1 MRIKLTLSYLAS
13 IVLLNWGP
21 DVSSED
27 MAASSPANINGIW
40 QANSAAYWNI
50 ERHSAAHPPL
60 EGMGALGATPPSQ
73 GVVENNALPYQPWA
87 VAKRALLYNDRLN
100 LDPARKC
107 FMPGI
112 PRASYMPF
120 PFQIVQS
127 SDHIFIAYQFAGA
140 SRTIY
145 MNRPHMD
152 SPADSWMGLSK
163 GHWDGN
169 TLVVEV
175 THQVPDTWFDRSGN
189 FHSDALTVIERY
201 TPYGPNHLIY
211 EATIYDEK
219 VFTAPWKIRLPLYRR
234 IEENIQL
241 LDFRCIEFAEE
252 MMYGPITKKSKGD
265 GN

>member
-1 MRIKLTLSYLAS
+1 S
-13 IVLLNWGP
+13 
-21 DVSSED
+21 
-27 MAASSPANINGIW
+27 
-40 QANSAAYWNI
+40 
-50 ERHSAAHPPL
+50 
-60 EGMGALGATPPSQ
+60 
-73 GVVENNALPYQPWA
+73 
-87 VAKRALLYNDRLN
+87 
-100 LDPARKC
+100 
-107 FMPGI
+107 
-112 PRASYMPF
+112 
-120 PFQIVQS
+120 
-127 SDHIFIAYQFAGA
+127 
-140 SRTIY
+140 
-145 MNRPHMD
+145 MD